1 MSDDPELVALELAAS
16 VARARRTEELT
27 IDREVANLDLQVLGL
42 ALDET
47 VLSARRIVLESQDEE
62 RAQFLKEWTTREQ
75 AKKAITDNDWL
86 LRETKAEVLIQESRR
101 QYETERPAVESAIE
115 ARLEQIAR
123 DKGITTAEARALVLR
138 Q

>member
-86 LRETKAEVLIQESRR
+86 LRETKAEVLIQQSRR